1 MIYYKQTYIGENIME
16 EHRKR
21 ILKVISVLRKHKK
34 ANLERL
40 SDMARIADDVIDKLK
55 DEFKQDRGL

>member
-1 MIYYKQTYIGENIME
+1 ME

-40 SDMARIADDVIDKLK
+40 SDMARIADDVIDELK